1 MAATS
6 ANRSRFRSASSFS
19 IASRSSLLRR
29 PTARGLYFS
38 IGFVGSPFPGVV
50 AAGVLAG
57 GPMLPEGVRF
67 FRVCRRC
74 TGARV
79 DGVPTAVDGWGVD
92 AADPVGV
99 FDAASLVVCRGA
111 VPSPPPPPP
120 PPPPPRPA
128 TAAAAAPRRTDLG
141 GMIAQRIWARTRC
154 VLQRRERTEESVH

>member
-1 MAATS
+1 
-6 ANRSRFRSASSFS
+6 
-19 IASRSSLLRR
+19 
-29 PTARGLYFS
+29 
-38 IGFVGSPFPGVV
+38 
-50 AAGVLAG
+50 
-57 GPMLPEGVRF
+57 MLPEGVRF

-120 PPPPPRPA
+120 PRPA
-128 TAAAAAPRRTDLG
+128 AAAAAAPRRTDLG